1 MLRAPATMTIFK
13 GYAVTTLLL
22 CTPLAMAQTGTDT
35 VSHLDEIQRK
45 GHLAVCTTGDYTPYT
60 FLREDGEYE
69 GIDIT
74 MARSLAKSL
83 GVEVQ
88 WVPTTWK
95 TLLPDMVAGKCDI
108 SMGGV
113 SVTLERQKKA
123 FFSDTLDV
131 DGKIPLVRCN
141 EEPLYQTVEQI
152 NQPSVRVI
160 EPAGGTNE
168 AFVRAHLPKA
178 SLAFHDN
185 KTIFQQ
191 LLDKKADVMITDTS
205 EALYQQKR
213 MPGLCAVNPTR
224 YMQYGEKAYLLPR
237 DDIAWKSY
245 VDQWLHL
252 SKATGVYQQ
261 ALSQWLAVP
270 QP

>member
-1 MLRAPATMTIFK
+1 MMTMK
-13 GYAVTTLLL
+13 HCALVPLLL
-22 CTPLAMAQTGTDT
+22 SLSSLALAQEP
-35 VSHLDEIQRK
+35 VSHLDSVLQK
-45 GHLAVCTTGDYTPYT
+45 KQLAVCTTGDYKPYT
-60 FLREDGEYE
+60 LLREDGEYE

-83 GVEVQ
+83 GAEVR

-95 TLLPDMVAGKCDI
+95 TLMPDMLAGKCDI
-108 SMGGV
+108 TMGGV

-123 FFSDTLDV
+123 FFSNTLDV
-131 DGKIPLVRCN
+131 DGKIPLVRC
-141 EEPLYQTVEQI
+141 EEEALYQTVEQI
-152 NQPSVRVI
+152 NQPSVRLI

-168 AFVRAHLPKA
+168 AFVRAYLPKA
-178 SLAFHDN
+178 ALAFHDN
-185 KTIFQQ
+185 KTIFQE
-191 LLDKKADVMITDTS
+191 LLDKKADVMITDAS

-237 DDIAWKSY
+237 DDMTWKSY

-252 SKATGVYQQ
+252 SKATGAYQQ
-261 ALSQWLAVP
+261 ALGEWLAVP
-270 QP
+270 GQQ

>member
-1 MLRAPATMTIFK
+1 MMTFK
-13 GYAVTTLLL
+13 RCALTTLLL
-22 CTPLAMAQTGTDT
+22 GLPGLSMAQPATGTP
-35 VSHLDEIQRK
+35 SHLDQILGK
-45 GHLAVCTTGDYTPYT
+45 GQLAVCTTGDYKPYT

-88 WVPTTWK
+88 WVATTWK
-95 TLLPDMVAGKCDI
+95 TLMPDMIAGKCDI
-108 SMGGV
+108 GMGGI

-123 FFSDTLDV
+123 FFSNTLDV
-131 DGKIPLVRCN
+131 DGKIPLVRCAD
-141 EEPLYQTVEQI
+141 EALYQTIEQI
-152 NQPSVRVI
+152 NQPSVRLI

-168 AFVRAHLPKA
+168 AFVRAFLPKA
-178 SLAFHDN
+178 ALAFHDN
-185 KTIFQQ
+185 KTIFQE
-191 LLDKKADVMITDTS
+191 LLDKKADVMITDAS

-237 DDIAWKSY
+237 DDMTWKGY

-252 SKATGVYQQ
+252 SKATGAYQQ

-270 QP
+270 AP